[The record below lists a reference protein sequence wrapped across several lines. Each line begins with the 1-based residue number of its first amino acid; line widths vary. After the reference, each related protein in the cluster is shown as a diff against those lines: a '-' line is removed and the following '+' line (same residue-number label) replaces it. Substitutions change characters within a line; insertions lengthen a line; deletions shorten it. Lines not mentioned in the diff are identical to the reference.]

1 MVQRIQPEPF
11 RIKMVEPV
19 SIPDAAQREAALREG
34 HFNMF
39 GIRSK
44 DVYIDLLT
52 DSGTGAMSKY
62 QWAALMKGD
71 EAYAGA
77 DSFYALTEA
86 RLPRYAAPVFVRV
99 SAAADLTSTF
109 KLRKVDLQRQGYAPD
124 VFADPLFVRDEST
137 RTYQPY
143 SLHVLARAGLAPFAG
158 SGHE

>member
-52 DSGTGAMSKY
+52 DSGT
-62 QWAALMKGD
+62 
-71 EAYAGA
+71 
-77 DSFYALTEA
+77 
-86 RLPRYAAPVFVRV
+86 
-99 SAAADLTSTF
+99 
-109 KLRKVDLQRQGYAPD
+109 
-124 VFADPLFVRDEST
+124 
-137 RTYQPY
+137 
-143 SLHVLARAGLAPFAG
+143 
-158 SGHE
+158 

>member
-1 MVQRIQPEPF
+1 MVRRIQPEPF

-19 SIPDAAQREAALREG
+19 SIPDAAQREEALKRG

-39 GIRSK
+39 GLRSE

-77 DSFYALTEA
+77 DSFYALKDSVKEMLGFDYVIPTHQG
-86 RLPRYAAPVFVRV
+86 RAAENVVFGTLVKPGH
-99 SAAADLTSTF
+99 SEW
-109 KLRKVDLQRQGYAPD
+109 P
-124 VFADPLFVRDEST
+124 
-137 RTYQPY
+137 
-143 SLHVLARAGLAPFAG
+143 
-158 SGHE
+158 SGPSPMGRPGTPPKPME